1 MQVLAKDPTAIDISL
16 GGARIYSDFELT
28 VGSKLHIELRTGG
41 CPGVFCTAEVARVVP
56 LGRRAPSPYEIG
68 LRFVHFDSNAVKVLL
83 HALGRDGSWRL

>member
-1 MQVLAKDPTAIDISL
+1 MQALAKDTTALDISL

-28 VGSKLHIELRTGG
+28 VGSKLPIELRTSG

-56 LGRRAPSPYEIG
+56 LGSRAPAPYEVG

-83 HALGRDGSWRL
+83 HVLGRDGSWRL